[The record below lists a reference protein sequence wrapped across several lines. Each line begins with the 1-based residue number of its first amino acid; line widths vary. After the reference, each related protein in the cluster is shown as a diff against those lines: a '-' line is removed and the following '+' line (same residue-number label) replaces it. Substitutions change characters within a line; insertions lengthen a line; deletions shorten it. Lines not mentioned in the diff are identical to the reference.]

1 MIDTKIYKLDEVNL
15 LEPAFDGEYGW
26 LTMVE
31 LNVIDPNAT
40 RFNALDLAEFEDRTT
55 FVLVEFH

>member
-1 MIDTKIYKLDEVNL
+1 MLDTKVYRVDEVNL

-26 LTMVE
+26 LTISE
-31 LNVIDPNAT
+31 LNIIDANAT
-40 RFNALDLAEFEDRTT
+40 RFNVLDEAVFEDGTI